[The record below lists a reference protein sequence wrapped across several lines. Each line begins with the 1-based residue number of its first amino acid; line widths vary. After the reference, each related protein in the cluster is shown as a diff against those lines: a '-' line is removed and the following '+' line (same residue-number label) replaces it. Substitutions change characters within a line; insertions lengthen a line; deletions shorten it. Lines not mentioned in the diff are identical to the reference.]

1 MKILRI
7 TMGIW
12 ALFLNGFAFSQSG
25 EDCSQNLSLFVE
37 SVKVKNYAEAYTPW
51 MAVRQQCPSL
61 NVATFSYG
69 ERILKDRIKKA
80 ATPAEKSKEAV
91 DLVKLYDEWLQHF
104 PTKKGKNNR
113 GSILSSKAQAMLD
126 NKTADMQ
133 VIYNTFNSA
142 FTQDAKSFTNPKHLY
157 NYFKTCYDLYKQDNV
172 KVTMEALFDKY
183 EEMSEK
189 FEEESTNLS
198 RKLDA
203 ILKKENSGIALTK
216 RGQKDKRVCN
226 VNSKAIATYLGNLD
240 AIIAKEATCENLI
253 PLYKRNFDANKTDPV
268 WLKRAAG
275 RMDQKECSD
284 DPMFVTLVE
293 ALHNLEPSADSAYYL
308 GLLNDKNGNN
318 SEALKYYEESISLQ
332 TDNYKKAKIL
342 FKIAV
347 KFKNAGRRSQARS
360 YAQKALGYQP
370 SMGRAYLLIANM
382 YADSANSCG
391 ETQFEKR
398 AVYWLAAD
406 MARKAGQVDA
416 SLKSTAQKT
425 VKSYEGRAPSKTD
438 IFTEGNAGKVIKF
451 DCWIGKSVTVPN
463 L

>member
-1 MKILRI
+1 MKKLRTTTGIL
-7 TMGIW
+7 
-12 ALFLNGFAFSQSG
+12 ALFLYSFAFSQSG

-51 MAVRQQCPSL
+51 MAVRQECPSL

-69 ERILKDRIKKA
+69 ERILKDRIKN
-80 ATPAEKSKEAV
+80 ATTPVEKNKEAT
-91 DLVKLYDEWLQHF
+91 DLVKLYDEWLKHF
-104 PTKKGKNNR
+104 PTKKGKNNK
-113 GSILSSKAQAMLD
+113 GSILSSKAQSMLD

-133 VIYNTFNSA
+133 LVYNTFDSA
-142 FTQDAKSFTNPKHLY
+142 YTQDAKSFTNPKHLY
-157 NYFKTCYDLYKQDNV
+157 NYFKTFYDLYKQGNAR
-172 KVTMEALFDKY
+172 VTMEALFDKY

-189 FEEESTNLS
+189 FEEESINLS
-198 RKLDA
+198 RKLDI
-203 ILKKENSGIALTK
+203 ILKKENSGTALTK
-216 RGQKDKRVCN
+216 REQRSKRVYN
-226 VNSKAIATYLGNLD
+226 VNSKAIGTYLGNLD

-253 PLYKRNFDANKTDPV
+253 PLYKRNFNANKTDPV

-293 ALHNLEPSADSAYYL
+293 ALHNLDPSADSAYYL

-347 KFKNAGRRSQARS
+347 KFKNAGRRSQARN

-382 YADSANSCG
+382 YADSANGCG

-425 VKSYEGRAPSKTD
+425 VRSFEGRAPSKTD
-438 IFTEGNAGKVIKF
+438 IFTEGNAGKVIEFK
-451 DCWIGKSVTVPN
+451 CWIGKSVTVPN